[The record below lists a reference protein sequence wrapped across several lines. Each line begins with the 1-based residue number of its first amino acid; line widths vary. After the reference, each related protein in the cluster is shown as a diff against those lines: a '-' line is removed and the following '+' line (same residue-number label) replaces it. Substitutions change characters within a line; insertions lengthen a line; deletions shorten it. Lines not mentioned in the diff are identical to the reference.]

1 MKINIYTKM
10 GVLTIV
16 VGLLF
21 LVRIPY
27 VNLLLA
33 FLVVMVVALSK
44 YDKDLSRLFFND
56 KSILDI
62 LLKSF
67 LYASSLVLLSYYVLI
82 RVIESLTNEQVNYE
96 VFEPIKGN
104 FNILITYLG
113 IGWLIGGVL
122 EEFIFRGYLLQTI
135 ENILPKKIGL
145 LVGVLLSSIIFGWL
159 HDYQGISGQL
169 LTGIAGALLGLIYLF
184 NNKNVWLN
192 ILTHGFMNTICMI
205 FLYFN

>member
-10 GVLTIV
+10 GVLAIV

-82 RVIESLTNEQVNYE
+82 PVIESLTNEQVNYE

-184 NNKNVWLN
+184 NNKNGWLT
-192 ILTHGFMNTICMI
+192 ILTH
-205 FLYFN
+205 

>member
-10 GVLTIV
+10 GVLAIV

-82 RVIESLTNEQVNYE
+82 PVIESLTNEQVNYE

-169 LTGIAGALLGLIYLF
+169 LTGIAGALLGLIYIF

>member
-10 GVLTIV
+10 GVLAIV

-82 RVIESLTNEQVNYE
+82 PVIESLTNEQVNYE